1 MRKLN
6 IIGQVNHLFIFIRMQ
21 MMYDFTDGGVLLR
34 KYISVNLGWWHNLKN
49 ASEKLWQR
57 FSLSVFAP
65 LFHSLYPASRFP
77 IKSRGPQ
84 DALIHFLYLAGAYRQ
99 RIPGTKET
107 VRDKL
112 AKLLLRAEEPHSP
125 IDKQGVYHLY
135 NLKFLLEYAIPSVA
149 LRNPYRHTLLLSP
162 FFVVVKISYLKGC
175 MMSSA

>member
-1 MRKLN
+1 
-6 IIGQVNHLFIFIRMQ
+6 MQ
-21 MMYDFTDGGVLLR
+21 IKYNWHTFALCSLCHISRNSYHRYSIKTNKRRDETHFSPRGVLLR

-99 RIPGTKET
+99 RSPGTKET

-135 NLKFLLEYAIPSVA
+135 NLKFLLEYAIPSV
-149 LRNPYRHTLLLSP
+149 PPPCLS
-162 FFVVVKISYLKGC
+162 
-175 MMSSA
+175 

>member
-1 MRKLN
+1 
-6 IIGQVNHLFIFIRMQ
+6 

-107 VRDKL
+107 VRNKL
-112 AKLLLRAEEPHSP
+112 KKLLLRAEEAHSP

-149 LRNPYRHTLLLSP
+149 LRSLYRNTLLLSP
-162 FFVVVKISYLKGC
+162 FFVVVKNLILEGVHDEQC
-175 MMSSA
+175 LN